1 MPSYRVERTA
11 EDIRFQLGNLIREL
25 KDPRISG
32 MLSVVKI
39 DLSSDFSFCKVYVSS
54 LEGIERAKEAV
65 RGLESAAGYIRREIG
80 SRLKLRHV
88 PSFQFVADDSIEHSA
103 EISKLIRELHPGRE

>member
-11 EDIRFQLGNLIREL
+11 EDIRFQLGNLMREL

-65 RGLESAAGYIRREIG
+65 RGLASAAGYIRREIG

>member
-11 EDIRFQLGNLIREL
+11 EDIRFQLGNLMREL

-80 SRLKLRHV
+80 ARLKLRHV

>member
-11 EDIRFQLGNLIREL
+11 EDIRFQLGNLMREL

-88 PSFQFVADDSIEHSA
+88 PSLQFVADDSIEHAA
-103 EISKLIRELHPGRE
+103 EI

>member
-11 EDIRFQLGNLIREL
+11 EDIRFQLGNLMREL

-88 PSFQFVADDSIEHSA
+88 PSFQFVADDSIEYSA

>member
-11 EDIRFQLGNLIREL
+11 EDIRFQLGNLMREL

>member
-11 EDIRFQLGNLIREL
+11 EDIRFQLGNLMREL
-25 KDPRISG
+25 KDPRIGG

-39 DLSSDFSFCKVYVSS
+39 DLSSDLSFCKVYVSS

-65 RGLESAAGYIRREIG
+65 KGLESAAGYIRREIG

>member
-11 EDIRFQLGNLIREL
+11 EDIRFQLGNLMREL

-80 SRLKLRHV
+80 SPLKLRHV